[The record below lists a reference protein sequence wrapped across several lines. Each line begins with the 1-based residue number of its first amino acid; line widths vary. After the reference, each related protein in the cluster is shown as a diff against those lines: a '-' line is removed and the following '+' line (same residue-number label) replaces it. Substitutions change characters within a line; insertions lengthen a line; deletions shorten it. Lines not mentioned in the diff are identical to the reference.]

1 MTEVAELGIAVKSAE
16 IIAAKGH
23 LRDFAKEASGAE
35 KAVAGLINGVTK
47 LVTAY
52 ASFRVVEATISKFI
66 TSTIESERAQRQLE
80 TVIKSTGGAAGLTAT
95 QLSDMAVALQRVTAY
110 GDETIKGAEALLLT
124 FTRIGSTVFPQA
136 LEATMNVATALGT
149 DLNGAALQVGKAL
162 NDPILGMT
170 ALSRAGIQFT
180 ADQKHVVKAM
190 METGDIVGAQKVI
203 LKELEN
209 QFGGTARAARGTLG
223 GALSALNEAFGDLF
237 EANGPASE
245 KLRKE
250 VERLVDAITAPDFIA
265 SVQGFGAALLSAMSD
280 ALPLLIDF
288 INRATVFF
296 KVLAAQNDKSIPKWT
311 EFGTKDE
318 ALSSLTK
325 RLNSGSTNTAGPSSF
340 GMSME
345 DFFKPFNTPASD
357 PLNPVGSGG
366 GGGSLPGLT
375 DDQIKKMEEAQKAYD
390 KLGEST
396 RTRIDQLTAE
406 ADALGMTNAAGE
418 LLKNTQDLLSQA
430 EATGIPITEERRAQ
444 IEALATSLTD
454 AQLALEGLHI
464 TMENET
470 PWEKMGRAVEKLQEQ
485 MSRGDITTRDYTLG
499 VGRAVED
506 MVGSYASGAN
516 DVIDNLEKIT
526 DAMGL
531 EGKKAFEVQK
541 ALGIARAVVSGGE
554 AIVHSYNAGTAIGGP
569 VTGAIFAGIAA
580 AATAAQIASIASSTY
595 QSKTTTGAG
604 AGSGAAPSTPA
615 PARQST
621 LINLVGNSNTQ
632 VSLGDVKSLL
642 DKLNEEA
649 SANGMEIV
657 TRFKG
662 DN

>member
-1 MTEVAELGIAVKSAE
+1 MTDIAEVGLAVKSNE
-16 IIAAKGH
+16 VIAAKGH

-52 ASFRVVEATISKFI
+52 ASFRVIEATISKFI
-66 TSTIESERAQRQLE
+66 DSTIESERAQRQLE
-80 TVIKSTGGAAGLTAT
+80 TVIKSTGGAAGLTAI

-190 METGDIVGAQKVI
+190 METGDIVGAQKII

-237 EANGPASE
+237 EVNGPASDKLRLNVE
-245 KLRKE
+245 KLIAAITDPKFVGAVQNLGVALLNAFNNALPAIIEIINKVSRFFLEMDARANDPSLKNL
-250 VERLVDAITAPDFIA
+250 RDYGSVDAAAAAAGKKMQDGRFSSP
-265 SVQGFGAALLSAMSD
+265 QPGGFG
-280 ALPLLIDF
+280 
-288 INRATVFF
+288 
-296 KVLAAQNDKSIPKWT
+296 
-311 EFGTKDE
+311 
-318 ALSSLTK
+318 SL
-325 RLNSGSTNTAGPSSF
+325 
-340 GMSME
+340 E

>member
-1 MTEVAELGIAVKSAE
+1 LTDIAELGLAVKSNE
-16 IIAAKGH
+16 VIAAKGH

-52 ASFRVVEATISKFI
+52 ASFRVIEATISKFI
-66 TSTIESERAQRQLE
+66 DSTIESERAQRKLE
-80 TVIKSTGGAAGLTAT
+80 TVIKSTGGAAGLTAI

-180 ADQKHVVKAM
+180 ADQKHVVKALL
-190 METGDIVGAQKVI
+190 ETGDIVGAQKVI

-237 EANGPASE
+237 EVNGPASDKLRQNVE
-245 KLRKE
+245 KLIAAITDPKFVGAVQNLGVALLNAFNNALPAIIEIINKVSRFFLE
-250 VERLVDAITAPDFIA
+250 MDARANDPSLQNLRDYGSVDAAAAAAGKKMQDGRFSSP
-265 SVQGFGAALLSAMSD
+265 QPGGFG
-280 ALPLLIDF
+280 
-288 INRATVFF
+288 
-296 KVLAAQNDKSIPKWT
+296 
-311 EFGTKDE
+311 
-318 ALSSLTK
+318 SL
-325 RLNSGSTNTAGPSSF
+325 
-340 GMSME
+340 E

-396 RTRIDQLTAE
+396 RTRIDQLMAE

-430 EATGIPITEERRAQ
+430 EATGIPITNERRAQ
-444 IEALATSLTD
+444 IEAMAVSLTD

-485 MSRGDITTRDYTLG
+485 MERGDITNRDYNIG
-499 VGRAVED
+499 VGQAVEE
-506 MVGSYASGAN
+506 MANSYGDAASN
-516 DVIDNLEKIT
+516 VIDNLEKIT

-531 EGKKAFEVQK
+531 EGEKAFEVQK
-541 ALGIARAVVSGGE
+541 TLSLARAVVAGGE
-554 AIVHSYNAGTAIGGP
+554 AIVHAYNAGMVFGLP
-569 VTGAIFAGIAA
+569 GAIAFAGIAA
-580 AATAAQIASIASSTY
+580 AATAAQIGAIASSTY
-595 QSKTTTGAG
+595 QSKTAIGAG
-604 AGSGAAPSTPA
+604 GGASAAPAAPA